1 MVCLAWGMLVD
12 WLEIHYPARG
22 PVMLCCDDHPTGP
35 GVMSVNR
42 DRFNHSK
49 SYITLNAS
57 LHIVDPVGWYLASRT
72 YSSGLGLFINEQA
85 QWG

>member
-1 MVCLAWGMLVD
+1 MCLAWGMLVD

-35 GVMSVNR
+35 GVRSVNR

-57 LHIVDPVGWYLASRT
+57 LHIVDPVGWYLASCT